1 MNRFSLACFITSQIT
16 LITASTQAQQT
27 QSPVPSPPLTAR
39 VHIESATT
47 VTLESS
53 DGDLGAPWTVD
64 CSSPCDA
71 DLPLDKRYRLSGPQ
85 MRESRPFMLKG
96 RPGQVIILHP
106 HAASRAGFAGG
117 IVLLSLGGLV
127 TLVSL
132 LAIAVAD
139 FEADPC
145 KGIDPDP
152 NCQND
157 YSRPARRPV
166 NYASEGVGIGV
177 GLVMVVAGIALVG
190 ANHDTKLDDADSNVR
205 PRPVPRLPEWR
216 NDTDPARVPRL
227 TSFPI
232 FRATF

>member
-16 LITASTQAQQT
+16 LITASTQAQQP
-27 QSPVPSPPLTAR
+27 QSPVASPPLTAR
-39 VHIESATT
+39 VHIESETA

-53 DGDLGAPWTVD
+53 DGDRRAPWTVD
-64 CSSPCDA
+64 CTSPCDA
-71 DLPLDKRYRLSGPQ
+71 DLPLDKRYRLSGPE
-85 MRESRPFMLKG
+85 MRESRPFMLNG
-96 RPGQVIILHP
+96 RPGEVIILHP

-139 FEADPC
+139 IEADPC
-145 KGIDPDP
+145 QGIDPDP
-152 NCQND
+152 NCRND
-157 YSRPARRPV
+157 YSRPAPRPV
-166 NYASEGVGIGV
+166 NYAPEGVGIGV
-177 GLVMVVAGIALVG
+177 GLVMVVAGIAMLV
-190 ANHDTKLDDADSNVR
+190 ANHDTKLDDANSNDW

-216 NDTDPARVPRL
+216 PDTEPARMPRI
-227 TSFPI
+227 TSIPI